1 MRKLDISGN
10 YSITSNGMR
19 GFVDVIQLP
28 ASKFIDLRLLDL
40 FSRVDEDVVIGLI
53 MAMANNTTIKILEFD
68 STKVS
73 ESGRNV
79 MTKIL
84 CDTSSIASICNLNHT
99 WQSIVNSHNMIP
111 KDLLSLLD
119 ISNNMNKAEVIRRK
133 IIVYFFSDT
142 DNGSFAHMSST
153 TILPNVIKW
162 IGRDILGYNLM
173 FNFVQAF
180 PTWFDIGALV
190 E

>member
-1 MRKLDISGN
+1 MATMHAIAPQLPSTLEELHLHYNHIADRGATLLVNLLTSKVDNMRKLDISGN

-79 MTKIL
+79 TTKIL

-111 KDLLSLLD
+111 QDLLSLLV
-119 ISNNMNKAEVIRRK
+119 ISNNMNKAAVIR
-133 IIVYFFSDT
+133 
-142 DNGSFAHMSST
+142 
-153 TILPNVIKW
+153 
-162 IGRDILGYNLM
+162 
-173 FNFVQAF
+173 
-180 PTWFDIGALV
+180 
-190 E
+190 